1 MEKYPEH
8 VMLGEEGISWGGDLA
23 AIEARKDKEWMW
35 VVDPVDGTT
44 NFVSSCRSVSI
55 GVGSRL
61 ALFCDLHRRRS
72 ARMSSRWSYSIPRR
86 NE

>member
-1 MEKYPEH
+1 MMEKYPEH

-44 NFVSSCRSVSI
+44 NFVSAWQIC
-55 GVGSRL
+55 L
-61 ALFCDLHRRRS
+61 DWHRFT
-72 ARMSSRWSYSIPRR
+72 ACPVL
-86 NE
+86 